1 MTQETAEQRIQRFR
15 ELREAAAQEMLQKY
29 PNLEMDRHEYG
40 ITVIIYI
47 PSYSNG
53 KIKVNRS
60 KRLIGYTALDLS
72 DRYLTEEDAK
82 IAISL
87 IVPKAEEKYQQILK
101 AFKLLQSSMD
111 CIISYWAEGND
122 LHGITI
128 GQSIY
133 FEMEGFSFD
142 FELED

>member
-1 MTQETAEQRIQRFR
+1 MTQETSEQRNQRFQ
-15 ELREAAAQEMLQKY
+15 ELRESVAQEMLQKY

-40 ITVIIYI
+40 IVVIIYT

-60 KRLIGYTALDLS
+60 RRLIRYTTLDLS

-82 IAISL
+82 TAISL

-111 CIISYWAEGND
+111 CIISYWADGGD
-122 LHGITI
+122 LHGITV

-133 FEMEGFSFD
+133 FEMEGFSFNFD
-142 FELED
+142 LED